1 MSIHLII
8 DGYNLIR
15 QSGRLSLLDRQDMK
29 AGREALI
36 EALAKYKKIKH
47 HKITV
52 VFDGA
57 NAPSFVP
64 SRDYVKGIRIKFSRL
79 DESADTV
86 IKKMAARER
95 EKAVIVTSDRDII
108 NQAESSGSASISSL
122 HFEEKMIRS
131 IIGISLA
138 MRSMVSLEF
147 GGKNILIYPV
157 DLAKR
162 IFYIAIYRNVELDR
176 IIVDYI
182 DSILERGE

>member
-122 HFEEKMIRS
+122 HFEEKMIMAEYMDRKGVDEEDKPGWAPTTKKKGPGRRLPKKDRRS
-131 IIGISLA
+131 SSKLNK
-138 MRSMVSLEF
+138 L
-147 GGKNILIYPV
+147 
-157 DLAKR
+157 
-162 IFYIAIYRNVELDR
+162 
-176 IIVDYI
+176 
-182 DSILERGE
+182 